1 MATVARSLFV
11 PWRFVRLSR
20 VGRATAVPMLKFHT
34 TASPMM
40 GATVEQFN
48 LAKGKLATLKSDPGN
63 QAKLQIYALFKQ
75 STEGPCTTSKPGMLD
90 FVKKAKWDAWKSLG
104 SISQEEARQKYCDL
118 ISSLVT
124 LEGGSDQVV
133 VQAAGSGPIYKE
145 LLVTTEDNI
154 TTIML
159 NRPTKKN
166 AITTE
171 MYNEIVSALDQAAK
185 DSSVL
190 TVITGA
196 GDFYCSGNDLT
207 NFTKIPEGGIDELAK
222 KSGDLLRNYINAY
235 IDFPK
240 PLVAVVN
247 GPAVGV
253 SVTVLALFDLV
264 YATDRATFH
273 TPFSKLG
280 QSPEGCS
287 SYTFPKIMGS
297 SKASEMLLFNK
308 KLTAAQ
314 ACDQGLVTEVFP
326 DASFQTEVWS
336 RLKAYAKLPPNSLA
350 LSKQLIRSVELER
363 LRAANN
369 AEVERLMER
378 WQSDECMAAIMGFFQ
393 GKAKL

>member
-1 MATVARSLFV
+1 MAARSLFV
-11 PWRFVRLSR
+11 PWRFVSLSR
-20 VGRATAVPMLKFHT
+20 VGRATAVPVLKFHT
-34 TASPMM
+34 NASPLM

-48 LAKGKLATLKSDPGN
+48 LAKSQLATLKNDPGN
-63 QAKLQIYALFKQ
+63 MAKLQIYALFKQ
-75 STEGPCTTSKPGMLD
+75 STEGQCTASKPGMLD

-104 SISQEEARQKYCDL
+104 SISQEEARQQYCDL
-118 ISSLVT
+118 IGSLVT
-124 LEGGSDQVV
+124 EEGGSAQVV
-133 VQAAGSGPIYKE
+133 AQAAGSGPTYKD
-145 LLVTTEDNI
+145 LVVTTEDKI

-159 NRPTKKN
+159 NRPAKKN

-171 MYNEIVSALDQAAK
+171 LYTDIISALDQAAK

-196 GDFYCSGNDLT
+196 GDFYCSGNDLS
-207 NFTKIPEGGIDELAK
+207 NFTKIPEGGIDALAK

-287 SYTFPKIMGS
+287 SYTFPLIMGP

-308 KLTAAQ
+308 KLTATQ

-326 DASFQTEVWS
+326 DASFQTEVWN
-336 RLKAYAKLPPNSLA
+336 RLKAYAQLPPNSLA
-350 LSKQLIRSVELER
+350 LSKQLVRSAELER
-363 LRAANN
+363 LHAAND
-369 AEVERLMER
+369 AEVARLVER